1 MPCCAR
7 ESTSLII
14 FEFVAVSS
22 SSSLMRSRIGWV
34 WRCTYFL
41 RANGLIFPQKPWW
54 LSYCNGALPVAVS
67 PLGVVGDDDACDDWS
82 LVVEFAGCWASA
94 GSERTNAT
102 NNATTARFFIF
113 DILRGEPAAPC
124 GLARAPHCTPC
135 AGVIA
140 IWCVPGKRGTDRVA
154 ANSPLTVPA
163 SADA

>member
-113 DILRGEPAAPC
+113 DILRGGACCALRPRSSSALHAMRGRDRDLVRPWKTGHRSC
-124 GLARAPHCTPC
+124 GLKLAFDRA
-135 AGVIA
+135 GQ
-140 IWCVPGKRGTDRVA
+140 R
-154 ANSPLTVPA
+154 
-163 SADA
+163 